1 MNSKEVD
8 LNSKEEVKK
17 KEESISFSKKN
28 EVSEANDEK
37 DFLIKEL
44 EEKVKFLEA
53 EKQNNKRDFQIQL
66 METSRIGKRKVIMWV
81 LDFLKNLDRRT
92 IKFMKEE
99 GDNKVAKHLKGIE
112 IMRNN
117 LWKHLEAE
125 GVEEIKIEIGKD
137 RWNSNF
143 HEFVEEVLDE
153 NLQEGTVVKV
163 EENGYLL
170 FGKVLFPAK
179 VIISKKNKK

>member
-66 METSRIGKRKVIMWV
+66 METSRIGKRKVIM
-81 LDFLKNLDRRT
+81 
-92 IKFMKEE
+92 
-99 GDNKVAKHLKGIE
+99 
-112 IMRNN
+112 
-117 LWKHLEAE
+117 
-125 GVEEIKIEIGKD
+125 
-137 RWNSNF
+137 
-143 HEFVEEVLDE
+143 
-153 NLQEGTVVKV
+153 
-163 EENGYLL
+163 
-170 FGKVLFPAK
+170 
-179 VIISKKNKK
+179 